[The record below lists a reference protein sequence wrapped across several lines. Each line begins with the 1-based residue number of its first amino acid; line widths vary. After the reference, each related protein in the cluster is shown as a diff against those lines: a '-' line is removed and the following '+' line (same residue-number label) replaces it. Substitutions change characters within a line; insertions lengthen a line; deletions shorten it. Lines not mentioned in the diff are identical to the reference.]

1 MGNIILPKTYVA
13 NLDAPLIFLAG
24 PIRSAPNWQD
34 EAIEIIL
41 SEDSGVLI
49 ASPRRGVRENLEK
62 YVLSGDANF
71 FPRQRAWE
79 RHYLDVAGKPESE
92 QGGAVLFWLPGE
104 AEHNCQKVYGA
115 MTRIELGQWM
125 ANYQHEPEVRFCVG
139 SDGNFPELHTIAY
152 DLKLDAPDKDIKKTL
167 EETCAEALRIA
178 WCDRDSRR
186 RLSAHPVPAINPA
199 DTDSIENFMVTSSRT
214 KPRVVYFSGVVGD
227 APIPDIGDDSLVLV
241 DLNTYGGDI
250 KAAAR
255 AVERFIGQSKAALL
269 YTGVLVPRDFRAYAH
284 ARDLQYI
291 ANRGIWWVQRRSEG
305 VVSSTELDELR
316 TEYYG
321 PDDVQDA
328 SAVDVRKLRRVSKDD
343 SE

>member
-34 EAIEIIL
+34 EAIEIIFAHNP
-41 SEDSGVLI
+41 EVVV

-115 MTRIELGQWM
+115 MTRLELGQWM
-125 ANYQHEPEVRFCVG
+125 ANYRHDPEVRFCVG
-139 SDGNFPELHTIAY
+139 SDGNFPDLHTIAY

-178 WCDRDSRR
+178 WCDRKSPR

-214 KPRVVYFSGVVGD
+214 KPRIVYFSGVIGD
-227 APIPDIGDDSLVLV
+227 APIPEIGDDSLVLV
-241 DLNTYGGDI
+241 DLKAYGGDI

-255 AVERFIGQSKAALL
+255 AVEEVVGQSKAAPLL
-269 YTGVLVPRDFRAYAH
+269 AGVLVPRDFRAYAH
-284 ARDLQYI
+284 TRDLKYI
-291 ANRGIWWVQRRSEG
+291 TDRGVFWVQRQSEG
-305 VVSSTELDELR
+305 AVSSTELDELR
-316 TEYYG
+316 SEYFQ
-321 PDDVQDA
+321 PDNV
-328 SAVDVRKLRRVSKDD
+328 
-343 SE
+343 